1 MLGGRVEDGVLHV
14 GEQVKILRR
23 EIEIGR
29 GKLQNLQQQKAD
41 VQSVSNDEFGMQIE
55 SKVEI
60 AAGDHVETFKIETL

>member
-1 MLGGRVEDGVLHV
+1 MLHI

-23 EIEIGR
+23 DIEIGR

-60 AAGDHVETFKIETL
+60 APGDYIETFKIVTT